1 MAVQLSV
8 VPDMGEMTPGETRH
22 LQALERRVAA
32 GLQSFREVGEALL
45 EIRDKRLF
53 RMTHTSFEV
62 YCSERWGIERSR
74 AYQLMG
80 AAQVYEALPEGD
92 RKFIVNEV
100 QARELLPVFHAD
112 PKLLPTI
119 MRQVESATVPL
130 TAPRLRTIV
139 RNVTGNGNG
148 HVVEDRNLT
157 TSVVALLQRVTVEYE
172 KWLRGSPKPNRAEKA
187 LVKEHAERLVR
198 LLSG

>member
-1 MAVQLSV
+1 
-8 VPDMGEMTPGETRH
+8 MTPGETRH

-53 RMTHTSFEV
+53 RMTHTSFDL

-100 QARELLPVFHAD
+100 QARELVPVFHAD

-119 MRQVESATVPL
+119 MRQIEAETVPL
-130 TAPRLRTIV
+130 TAPRLRNIV
-139 RNVTGNGNG
+139 RTVTGNGNG
-148 HVVEDRNLT
+148 HPVEERNLT

-172 KWLRGSPKPNRAEKA
+172 KWIRGTPKPNRAEKA
-187 LVKEHAERLVR
+187 LVKEHADRLLR